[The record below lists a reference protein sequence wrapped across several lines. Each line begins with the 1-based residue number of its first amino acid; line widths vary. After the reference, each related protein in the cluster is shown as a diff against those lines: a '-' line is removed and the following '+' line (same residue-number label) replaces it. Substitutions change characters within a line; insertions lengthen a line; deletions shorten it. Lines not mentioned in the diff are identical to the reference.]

1 MAEIMMGFAQNNGTA
16 GINYLPDV
24 TLFNEP
30 SRLALVDRAGASTGV
45 EFSLTNA
52 RRPNGNDSD
61 YTSGYSFPDFP
72 DEVVAPYFYTDTDVG
87 YEHEYTFWNMPAG
100 THELQLLSRRM
111 AGGSGRVSHF
121 GFGTDSG
128 TVAADSNNTVILS
141 LFYTATAGEDVI
153 FTWYAAQFDFAYL
166 NAARL
171 LLAEPSVNTPI
182 NPSVTNLLAT
192 SARLNWEQG

>member
-16 GINYLPDV
+16 GINYLPNV

-45 EFSLTNA
+45 EFSLTNG
-52 RRPNGNDSD
+52 RRPNGNSSD
-61 YTSGYSFPDFP
+61 NSGGYNFPDFP
-72 DEVVAPYFYTDTDVG
+72 DEVVAPYFFTSTDVG

-111 AGGSGRVSHF
+111 SGGDRGSEF

-128 TVAADSNNTVILS
+128 YVAAGGNNSVILS
-141 LFYTATAGEDVI
+141 LFYTAVAGENVK
-153 FTWYAAQFDFAYL
+153 FTWYAQVDEFAYL

-171 LLAEPSVNTPI
+171 LLAEPSLNIPI
-182 NPSVTNLLAT
+182 NPSITSLLAT